1 LGSTTPCRQGLLFEN
16 NIGENLSIDETSL
29 SNGEL
34 YTIVTNKMAKG
45 RKGSIVAIIE
55 GTKAEDVIKVLSKIS
70 SKKRELVKEVTLDM
84 AANMNLIIKRSFPK
98 ASRVIDR
105 FHVQKL
111 ASEAVQ
117 NIRIK
122 YRWKAINNENHAIE
136 QAKKNNTEYEPV
148 VLSNGDTIK
157 QLLVRSRHLLF
168 KPENRWA
175 SSQVQ
180 RAKLLFQLFPDIKKA
195 YDLAQQLTYI
205 YENNTQSNIA
215 IVKLAKWYNRVEES
229 GFKDFNTVAKSIQVH
244 YQGILNYFDNRS
256 TNASAESFNAKLKS
270 FRNEFKGVRD
280 TKFFLFRL
288 TNIFA

>member
-1 LGSTTPCRQGLLFEN
+1 MLFPEN
-16 NIGENLSIDETSL
+16 MGEYLSIDEVSL
-29 SNGEL
+29 SQGEL
-34 YTIVTNKMAKG
+34 YTFVTNKNGRGKKGTLVASIKGTLAKDISDTLELIPLEQ
-45 RKGSIVAIIE
+45 RK
-55 GTKAEDVIKVLSKIS
+55 T
-70 SKKRELVKEVTLDM
+70 VKEVTLDM

-157 QLLVRSRHLLF
+157 QLLVRIRHLLF

-180 RAKLLFQLFPDIKKA
+180 RAKLLFQIFPDIKRA
-195 YDLAQQLTYI
+195 YELAQQLTYI

-215 IVKLAKWYNRVEES
+215 IVKLAKWYNS
-229 GFKDFNTVAKSIQVH
+229 FFSQPISDFNTVAKSIQVH

-280 TKFFLFRL
+280 SKFFLFRL

>member
-1 LGSTTPCRQGLLFEN
+1 MLFEN

-34 YTIVTNKMAKG
+34 YTIVTNKAAKG
-45 RKGSIVAIIE
+45 RKGSIVAIVE
-55 GTKAEDVIKVLSKIS
+55 GTKAEDIISVLKRIPIN
-70 SKKRELVKEVTLDM
+70 KREQVKEVTLDM
-84 AANMNLIIKRSFPK
+84 AANMNLIIKKSFPK
-98 ASRVIDR
+98 AARVIDR

-122 YRWKAINNENHAIE
+122 YRWKAIDNENLAIE
-136 QAKKNNTEYEPV
+136 HAKKNKIEYNPKI
-148 VLSNGDTIK
+148 LGNGDTVK
-157 QLLVRSRHLLF
+157 QLLARSRHLLF
-168 KPENRWA
+168 KPENRWT
-175 SSQVQ
+175 SSQFK
-180 RAKLLFQLFPDIKKA
+180 RARYLFQLFPEIEKA
-195 YDLAQQLTYI
+195 YNLAQQLTYI
-205 YENNTQSNIA
+205 YENNSQSNIA
-215 IVKLAKWYNRVEES
+215 IVKLAKWYNKVEES
-229 GFKDFNTVAKSIQVH
+229 GFKDFNTVAKSIQLH
-244 YQGILNYFDNRS
+244 YLGILNYFNNRS

>member
-1 LGSTTPCRQGLLFEN
+1 MLFEN

-34 YTIVTNKMAKG
+34 YTIVTNKEAKG

-55 GTKAEDVIKVLSKIS
+55 GTKAKDVIKVLAKIS

-122 YRWKAINNENHAIE
+122 YRWEAISNENLAIE
-136 QAKKNNTEYEPV
+136 QAKKNNIEHEPV
-148 VLSNGDTIK
+148 VLSNGDTIR

-168 KPENRWA
+168 KPENRWT

-180 RAKLLFQLFPDIKKA
+180 RARHLFQLFPDIKKA
-195 YDLAQQLTYI
+195 YELAQLLTYI

-215 IVKLAKWYNRVEES
+215 IVKLARWYNKVEES